1 MAATKS
7 LTSYPPSPL
16 LTKLVSSQLFIY
28 FDFYIFWGCF
38 LLLILCCSSKEKIF
52 FFLLKHAGV
61 GGNDFQGTCDGI
73 SGDAPKI
80 GYFVF
85 GVFSTA
91 ATSNIWDDVLVICY
105 EVFGI
110 CWDLLQRV

>member
-52 FFLLKHAGV
+52 FFLLRLAGV
-61 GGNDFQGTCDGI
+61 GEMGTCYGI

>member
-1 MAATKS
+1 MS
-7 LTSYPPSPL
+7 
-16 LTKLVSSQLFIY
+16 
-28 FDFYIFWGCF
+28 G
-38 LLLILCCSSKEKIF
+38 EM
-52 FFLLKHAGV
+52 
-61 GGNDFQGTCDGI
+61 GTCYGI

-91 ATSNIWDDVLVICY
+91 CTSNIWDGVLVIWCDL
-105 EVFGI
+105 FGI